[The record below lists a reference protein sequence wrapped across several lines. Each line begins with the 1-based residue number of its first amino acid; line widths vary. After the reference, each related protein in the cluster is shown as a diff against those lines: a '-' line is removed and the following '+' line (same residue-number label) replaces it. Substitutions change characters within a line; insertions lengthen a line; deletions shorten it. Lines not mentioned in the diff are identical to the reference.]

1 MTNLVIVESPA
12 KAKTIEKFLGKGFT
26 VLSSYGHIRDM
37 QKKGMGIDLENRFE
51 PTYEISPDKKKTVA
65 ELRKVAKTA
74 ETVWLATDEDREGE
88 AIAWH
93 LAEALNLD
101 IKTTKRIVFHE
112 ITKSAIQKAVAEPRT
127 VNMNVV
133 NAQQARRV
141 LDRIVGFELSPVLW
155 KKIRTGLSA
164 GRVQSVAVRL
174 IVEREREVDAYESN
188 FVYRVQGV
196 LDLLDGAQKAVGK
209 LEVKRTA
216 TFESEEQA
224 TAFLEAVAQSNLSVI
239 SLEEKP
245 AKRSPKAPFTTST
258 LQQEASSK
266 LGFSVKQTMMVAQR
280 LYESGKITY
289 MRTDSVNLS
298 ETAIEQARLAII
310 ENYGPE
316 FSVPRRYKTKNA
328 DAQEAHEAIRPTE
341 FTTDIVPGERN
352 EQRLYQ
358 LIWRRAIASQMADAQ
373 LKRTTVDVGIDGL
386 PNDKLTAK
394 GEVVTFEG
402 FLKVYDFGSGEES
415 GLLPPMTIGQAL
427 NVAELGARQSFSRP
441 PPRYNEASLVRT
453 LEEMGIGR
461 PSTYAPTI
469 DTVQQRGYVVK
480 EDREGKERVY
490 RQVTLLDGKVT
501 AESLTEMAG
510 TEKNKLFPTDIAG
523 IVTSFLTKHFG
534 DVLDY
539 QFTAKVESKFDT
551 IAKGELEWQEMLEEF
566 YTKFHPRV
574 EAAELVSREEAG
586 QQRLL
591 GNHPESGKPMFV
603 KIGRFGPY
611 VQIGDGENE
620 EKPTFASLMPGQKMD
635 LIKVDDAL
643 ELFKLPR
650 EVGEMPEAFYAKAV
664 DGSEFGVEKGQM
676 LIAKQGPFG
685 PYLQYGEKMY
695 CPMKGFEPLNISLED
710 SIALVEAKIQADA
723 DKIIKTFAGTDVKIL
738 KGRWGPY
745 ITDMVTKKNAKIAKD
760 EEALELTLEECQ
772 KRLDEA
778 PEPKKRGR
786 AGAKKAAPKKAAP
799 KKAAAKKPAVKKPAV
814 KKAPAKKPA
823 VKKEGADTVV
833 AKKTAVKKPTVKKP
847 AAKKPTVKKASVT
860 KPTDDA

>member
-12 KAKTIEKFLGKGFT
+12 KAKTIEKYLGKDFT
-26 VLSSYGHIRDM
+26 VRSSYGHIRDI
-37 QKKGMGIDLENRFE
+37 QKKGMGIDLENGFL
-51 PTYEISPDKKKTVA
+51 PNYEISSDKKKNVT
-65 ELRKVAKTA
+65 ELKKLAKMA

-101 IKTTKRIVFHE
+101 VKTTKRIVFHE
-112 ITKSAIQKAVAEPRT
+112 ITKPAIQAAIAKPRT
-127 VNMNVV
+127 VDLDLVD
-133 NAQQARRV
+133 AQQARRI
-141 LDRIVGFELSPVLW
+141 LDRIVGFELSPILW

-174 IVEREREVDAYESN
+174 IVEREREVETYEAN
-188 FVYRVQGV
+188 FVFRVQGQ
-196 LDLLDGAQKAVGK
+196 LQLLDAAGKAVAD
-209 LEVKRTA
+209 LDVKRTA
-216 TFESEEQA
+216 SFATEDEA
-224 TAFLEAVAQSNLSVI
+224 TAFLEAVAKANLSVI

-298 ETAIEQARLAII
+298 ELAIEQAKTTITSD
-310 ENYGPE
+310 YGAE
-316 FSVPRRYKTKNA
+316 YSVPRRYKTKNA
-328 DAQEAHEAIRPTE
+328 DAQEAHEAIRPTDFGVE
-341 FTTDIVPGERN
+341 NVGGERN

-373 LKRTTVDVGIDGL
+373 LKRTTVDVGIDLL

-394 GEVVTFEG
+394 GEVVSFDG
-402 FLKVYDFGSGEES
+402 FLKVYDFDSKDEG

-427 NVAELGARQSFSRP
+427 NVKELGAKQSFSRP
-441 PPRYNEASLVRT
+441 PARYNEASLVRT

-480 EDREGKERVY
+480 EDREGKPREY
-490 RQVTLLDGKVT
+490 RQIRLVDGKVS
-501 AESLTEMAG
+501 AETLTEMAG

-523 IVTSFLTKHFG
+523 IVTNFLTKHFG

-539 QFTAKVESKFDT
+539 QFTAKVEDKFDV
-551 IAKGELEWQEMLEEF
+551 IADGKMQWQQMLAEF
-566 YTKFHPRV
+566 YSQFHPKV
-574 EAAELVSREEAG
+574 VAAEDVSREEAG
-586 QQRLL
+586 QARPL

-603 KIGRFGPY
+603 KIGRYGPY
-611 VQIGDGENE
+611 VQVGDGEND

-635 LIKVDDAL
+635 LLTLDQAL

-650 EVGEMPEAFYAKAV
+650 EVGEMPETFKATAV
-664 DGSEFGVEKGQM
+664 DGSEFGVEKGQVI
-676 LIAKQGPFG
+676 IAKQGPFG
-685 PYLQYGEKMY
+685 PYLEYGTKLY
-695 CPMKGFEPLNISLED
+695 APIKGFDPLSITLEE
-710 SIALVEAKIQADA
+710 SVALVKNKIQADA
-723 DKIIKTFAGTDVKIL
+723 DKIVKTFAGTDVKIL

-745 ITDMVTKKNAKIAKD
+745 ITDVTTKKNAKIAKD
-760 EEALELTLEECQ
+760 EDALELSLEECI

-786 AGAKKAAPKKAAP
+786 AGAKKAPAKKAT
-799 KKAAAKKPAVKKPAV
+799 AKKTTA
-814 KKAPAKKPA
+814 KKAPAKKTTARKTTAKKAPA
-823 VKKEGADTVV
+823 KKATTRKTPVKKSTA
-833 AKKTAVKKPTVKKP
+833 KTA
-847 AAKKPTVKKASVT
+847 AKE
-860 KPTDDA
+860 

>member
-12 KAKTIEKFLGKGFT
+12 KAKTIEKFLGKDFT

-37 QKKGMGIDLENRFE
+37 QKKGMGIDLTNRFE

-74 ETVWLATDEDREGE
+74 EAVWLATDEDREGE

-93 LAEALNLD
+93 LAEALKLD
-101 IKTTKRIVFHE
+101 VKTTKRIVFHE

-127 VNMNVV
+127 VDMNVV

-174 IVEREREVDAYESN
+174 IVEREREIEAYESS

-209 LEVKRTA
+209 LDVKRTA
-216 TFESEEQA
+216 TFDTEEEA
-224 TAFLEAVAQSNLSVI
+224 TAFLEAVAKSNLSVV

-298 ETAIEQARLAII
+298 ETAIEQARLAIV
-310 ENYGPE
+310 ENYGSE

-341 FTTDIVPGERN
+341 FTTDIIPGERN

-358 LIWRRAIASQMADAQ
+358 LIWRRAIASQMADAL

-402 FLKVYDFGSGEES
+402 FLKVYDFGSDDES
-415 GLLPPMTIGQAL
+415 GLLPPMTVGQAL
-427 NVAELGARQSFSRP
+427 RVAELGARQSFSRP

-490 RQVTLLDGKVT
+490 RQVTLRNGEVK

-539 QFTAKVESKFDT
+539 QFTAKVEGKFDT
-551 IAKGELEWQEMLEEF
+551 IAKGQLEWQDMLEEF

-611 VQIGDGENE
+611 VQVGDGENE

-635 LIKVDDAL
+635 LLKIEDAL

-650 EVGEMPEAFYAKAV
+650 EVGEMPESFSAKAV
-664 DGSEFGVEKGQM
+664 DGSEFGVKKGQM
-676 LIAKQGPFG
+676 IIAKQGPFG
-685 PYLQYGEKMY
+685 PYLEYGEKMY
-695 CPMKGFEPLNISLED
+695 CPMKGFDPLSISLED
-710 SIALVEAKIQADA
+710 AVALIETKIQADA
-723 DKIIKTFAGTDVKIL
+723 DKIIKTFEGTDVKIL

-760 EEALELTLEECQ
+760 EEALELSLEECQ

-786 AGAKKAAPKKAAP
+786 AGAKKAAPKKAV
-799 KKAAAKKPAVKKPAV
+799 AKKPAAKKT
-814 KKAPAKKPA
+814 PAKKPA
-823 VKKEGADTVV
+823 VKKA
-833 AKKTAVKKPTVKKP
+833 TVKKP
-847 AAKKPTVKKASVT
+847 AAKKAPVKKPAAKKVAVKKVADES
-860 KPTDDA
+860 

>member
-12 KAKTIEKFLGKGFT
+12 KAKTIEKFLGKDFT

-37 QKKGMGIDLENRFE
+37 QKKGMGIDLANRFE

-65 ELRKVAKTA
+65 ELRKIAKTA
-74 ETVWLATDEDREGE
+74 EAVWLATDEDREGE

-101 IKTTKRIVFHE
+101 VKTTKRIVFHE
-112 ITKSAIQKAVAEPRT
+112 ITKPAIQKAVAEPRT
-127 VNMNVV
+127 VDMNVV

-188 FVYRVQGV
+188 FVYRVQGA
-196 LDLLDGAQKAVGK
+196 LDLLDGSQKAVGK
-209 LEVKRTA
+209 LDVKRTA
-216 TFESEEQA
+216 TFDTEEEA
-224 TAFLEAVAQSNLSVI
+224 TAFLEAVAKSNLSVI

-298 ETAIEQARLAII
+298 ETAIEQARLAIV
-310 ENYGPE
+310 ENYGSE

-358 LIWRRAIASQMADAQ
+358 LIWRRAIASQMADAKLQ
-373 LKRTTVDVGIDGL
+373 RTTVDIGIDGL
-386 PNDKLTAK
+386 PSDKLTAK
-394 GEVVTFEG
+394 GEVVIFEG
-402 FLKVYDFGSGEES
+402 FLKVYDFGSDDES
-415 GLLPPMTIGQAL
+415 GLLPPMTVGQIVK
-427 NVAELGARQSFSRP
+427 VAELGARQSFSRP

-480 EDREGKERVY
+480 EDREGKERTY
-490 RQVTLLDGKVT
+490 RQVTLTEGKVT
-501 AESLTEMAG
+501 AHSLVEMAG
-510 TEKNKLFPTDIAG
+510 TEKNKLFPTEIAG

-534 DVLDY
+534 EVLDY
-539 QFTAKVESKFDT
+539 QFTAKVEGRFDT
-551 IAKGELEWQEMLEEF
+551 IAKGELEWQDMLEEF

-591 GNHPESGKPMFV
+591 GNHPQSGKPMFV

-611 VQIGDGENE
+611 VQVGDGEND

-635 LIKVDDAL
+635 LLKVEDAL

-650 EVGEMPEAFYAKAV
+650 EVGEMPESFRAKAV

-676 LIAKQGPFG
+676 IIAKQGPFG
-685 PYLQYGEKMY
+685 PYLEYGEKMY
-695 CPMKGFEPLNISLED
+695 CPMKGFEPLKISLED
-710 SIALVEAKIQADA
+710 SIALIESKIQADA
-723 DKIIKTFAGTDVKIL
+723 DKIIKTFTGTDVKIL

-760 EEALELTLEECQ
+760 EEPLELSLEECQ
-772 KRLDEA
+772 KRLEEA

-786 AGAKKAAPKKAAP
+786 AGAKKAAPKKAVV
-799 KKAAAKKPAVKKPAV
+799 KKTVAKKPVAKKAPAKKKPAV
-814 KKAPAKKPA
+814 KKAP
-823 VKKEGADTVV
+823 
-833 AKKTAVKKPTVKKP
+833 VKKPTVKK
-847 AAKKPTVKKASVT
+847 TVVKKTVVKKTADKS
-860 KPTDDA
+860 

>member
-12 KAKTIEKFLGKGFT
+12 KAKTIEKYLGKDFT
-26 VLSSYGHIRDM
+26 VRSSYGHIRDI
-37 QKKGMGIDLENRFE
+37 QKKGMGIDLENGFL
-51 PTYEISPDKKKTVA
+51 PNYEISADKRKNVT
-65 ELRKVAKTA
+65 ELRKLTKQA

-93 LAEALNLD
+93 LAEALKLD
-101 IKTTKRIVFHE
+101 INDTKRIVFHE
-112 ITKSAIQKAVAEPRT
+112 ITKPAIQKAIAEPRT
-127 VNMNVV
+127 VDMDLVE
-133 NAQQARRV
+133 AQQARRI
-141 LDRIVGFELSPVLW
+141 LDRIVGFELSPILW

-174 IVEREREVDAYESN
+174 IVEREREIEAFESTSV
-188 FVYRVQGV
+188 FKVQGT
-196 LDLLDGAQKAVGK
+196 LNLLDDSGKEVGI

-216 TFESEEQA
+216 SFDSEAQA
-224 TAFLEAVAQSNLSVI
+224 TEFLEAVAKANLSVL

-298 ETAIEQARLAII
+298 ELAIEQAAEVIKKD
-310 ENYGPE
+310 YGADY
-316 FSVPRRYKTKNA
+316 SHSRRYKTKNA
-328 DAQEAHEAIRPTE
+328 DAQEAHEAIRPTDFSMKE
-341 FTTDIVPGERN
+341 VEGERN

-358 LIWRRAIASQMADAQ
+358 LIWRRTMASQMADAQ
-373 LKRTTVDVGIDGL
+373 LKRTTVDIGIDLL
-386 PNDKLTAK
+386 PGDKFTAK
-394 GEVVTFEG
+394 GEVVVFDG
-402 FLKVYDFGSGEES
+402 FLKAYDLDGKAED
-415 GLLPPMTIGQAL
+415 GLLPPMKVGQNL
-427 NVAELGARQSFSRP
+427 SVAELVGRESFSRAP
-441 PPRYNEASLVRT
+441 ARYNEASLVRT

-480 EDREGKERVY
+480 EDREGKERAY
-490 RQVTLLDGKVT
+490 RQITLNADKLA
-501 AESLTEMAG
+501 AETLTEMAG
-510 TEKNKLFPTDIAG
+510 SEKNKLFPTDIAG
-523 IVTSFLTKHFG
+523 IVTNFLVKHFG

-539 QFTAKVESKFDT
+539 QFTAKVEDKFDT
-551 IAKGELEWQEMLEEF
+551 IAKGDIQWQVMLDEF
-566 YTKFHPRV
+566 YKQFHPKV
-574 EAAELVSREEAG
+574 VAAEDVSREEAG
-586 QQRLL
+586 QARLL
-591 GNHPESGKPMFV
+591 GEHPKSGKPMFV

-611 VQIGDGENE
+611 VQLGDGEND

-635 LIKVDDAL
+635 LLTLDQAL
-643 ELFKLPR
+643 DLFKLPR
-650 EVGEMPEAFYAKAV
+650 EVGEMPESYHATAV

-676 LIAKQGPFG
+676 IIAKQGPFG
-685 PYLQYGEKMY
+685 PYLEYGVKKY
-695 CPMKGFEPLNISLED
+695 APIKGFDPLSIELED
-710 SIALVEAKIQADA
+710 AVTLIEAKIQAEA
-723 DKIIKTFAGTDVKIL
+723 DKIVKTFPGTDVKIL

-760 EEALELTLEECQ
+760 EDALELSLEECQ

-786 AGAKKAAPKKAAP
+786 AAKKAPA
-799 KKAAAKKPAVKKPAV
+799 KKAAAKKTTAKKIAAKKPAAK

-823 VKKEGADTVV
+823 AKKAP
-833 AKKTAVKKPTVKKP
+833 AKKTTAKKP
-847 AAKKPTVKKASVT
+847 AAKKES
-860 KPTDDA
+860 

>member
-12 KAKTIEKFLGKGFT
+12 KAKTIEKFLGKDFT

-37 QKKGMGIDLENRFE
+37 QKKGMGIDLANRFE

-74 ETVWLATDEDREGE
+74 EAVWLATDEDREGE

-93 LAEALNLD
+93 LTEALNLD
-101 IKTTKRIVFHE
+101 VKTTKRIVFHE
-112 ITKSAIQKAVAEPRT
+112 ITKPAIQKAVAEPRT
-127 VNMNVV
+127 VDMNVV
-133 NAQQARRV
+133 NAQQARRI

-174 IVEREREVDAYESN
+174 IVEREREIDAFESS

-196 LDLLDGAQKAVGK
+196 LDLLDGAQKPVGK
-209 LEVKRTA
+209 LDVKRTA
-216 TFESEEQA
+216 TFETEEEA
-224 TAFLEAVAQSNLSVI
+224 TAFLEAVAKSNLSVI

-298 ETAIEQARLAII
+298 ETAIEQARLAIVK
-310 ENYGPE
+310 NYGPE
-316 FSVPRRYKTKNA
+316 FSVPRRYKTKSA

-373 LKRTTVDVGIDGL
+373 LKRTTVDIGIDGL

-402 FLKVYDFGSGEES
+402 FLKVYDFGSGDES
-415 GLLPPMTIGQAL
+415 GLLPPMTVGQVVK
-427 NVAELGARQSFSRP
+427 VAELSARQSFSRP

-480 EDREGKERVY
+480 EDREGKERAY
-490 RQVTLLDGKVT
+490 RQVTLKEGEVT
-501 AESLTEMAG
+501 ADSLVEIAG
-510 TEKNKLFPTDIAG
+510 TEKNKLFPTEIAG

-534 DVLDY
+534 EVLDY
-539 QFTAKVESKFDT
+539 QFTAKVEEKFDT
-551 IAKGELEWQEMLEEF
+551 IAKGQLEWRDMLEEF
-566 YTKFHPRV
+566 YSKFHPRV

-591 GNHPESGKPMFV
+591 GTHPESGKPMFV

-611 VQIGDGENE
+611 VQVGDGEND

-635 LIKVDDAL
+635 LIKIDDAL

-650 EVGEMPEAFYAKAV
+650 EVGEMPETFSAKAV
-664 DGSEFGVEKGQM
+664 DGSEFRVEKGQM
-676 LIAKQGPFG
+676 IIAKQGPFG

-695 CPMKGFEPLNISLED
+695 CPIKGFDPLSISLED
-710 SIALVEAKIQADA
+710 SVALIKAKVQADA
-723 DKIIKTFAGTDVKIL
+723 DKIIKSFPGTDVKIL

-745 ITDMVTKKNAKIAKD
+745 ITDTQTKKNAKIAKD
-760 EEALELTLEECQ
+760 EEALELSLEECQ

-786 AGAKKAAPKKAAP
+786 AGAKKAAPKKAAAKKVAP
-799 KKAAAKKPAVKKPAV
+799 KKAVAKKPVA

-823 VKKEGADTVV
+823 VKKATVKKTA
-833 AKKTAVKKPTVKKP
+833 AKKVAVKKPV
-847 AAKKPTVKKASVT
+847 AKKAADKKTA
-860 KPTDDA
+860 DEG

>member
-12 KAKTIEKFLGKGFT
+12 KAKTIEKYLGKDFT

-37 QKKGMGIDLENRFE
+37 QKKGMGIDLENRFA

-74 ETVWLATDEDREGE
+74 EAVWLATDEDREGE

-93 LAEALNLD
+93 LAEALKLD
-101 IKTTKRIVFHE
+101 IHTTKRIVFHE
-112 ITKSAIQKAVAEPRT
+112 ITKPAIQKAVAEPRT

-141 LDRIVGFELSPVLW
+141 LDRIVGFELSPILW
-155 KKIRTGLSA
+155 KKIRSGLSA

-174 IVEREREVDAYESN
+174 IVEREREVDAFEAS
-188 FVYRVQGV
+188 FVFRVQGV
-196 LDLLDGAQKAVGK
+196 LNLLDDKQNTAGK
-209 LEVKRTA
+209 LDVKRTV
-216 TFESEEQA
+216 TFESEELA
-224 TAFLEAVAQSNLSVI
+224 TAFLEAVAKTNLSVI

-258 LQQEASSK
+258 LQQEAASK

-280 LYESGKITY
+280 LYEAGKITY

-298 ETAIEQARLAII
+298 EVAIEQAKQTII
-310 ENYGPE
+310 GEYGSK
-316 FSVPRRYKTKNA
+316 FSEVRRYKTKNA
-328 DAQEAHEAIRPTE
+328 DAQEAHEAIRPTD
-341 FTTDIVPGERN
+341 FAVNQVTGERN

-358 LIWRRAIASQMADAQ
+358 LIWRRAIASQMSDAL
-373 LKRTTVDVGIDGL
+373 LKRTTVDIGIESL
-386 PNDKLTAK
+386 PKDKLTAK

-415 GLLPPMTIGQAL
+415 GLLPPMTIGQAVSV
-427 NVAELGARQSFSRP
+427 NQLGARQSYSRP
-441 PPRYNEASLVRT
+441 PARYNEASLVRT

-490 RQVTLLDGKVT
+490 RQITLENGTVA

-510 TEKNKLFPTDIAG
+510 SEKNKLFPTDIAG

-539 QFTAKVESKFDT
+539 QFTAKVEDKFDI
-551 IAKGELEWQEMLEEF
+551 IAKGNLQWQDMLGEF
-566 YTKFHPRV
+566 YQQFHPRV
-574 EAAELVSREEAG
+574 EAAEEVSREEAG
-586 QQRLL
+586 QSRLL
-591 GNHPESGKPMFV
+591 GNHPENGKPMFV

-635 LIKVDDAL
+635 LLKIEDAL

-650 EVGEMPEAFYAKAV
+650 EVGSMPKAFQATAV
-664 DGSEFGVEKGQM
+664 DGSQFGVEKDQII
-676 LIAKQGPFG
+676 IAKQGPFG
-685 PYLQYGEKMY
+685 PYLEYGVKKY
-695 CPMKGFEPLNISLED
+695 CPMKGFDPLSISLED
-710 SIALVEAKIQADA
+710 SIALIEAKIQADA
-723 DKIIKTFAGTDVKIL
+723 DKIIKTFMGTDVQIL

-745 ITDMVTKKNAKIAKD
+745 ITDLVTKKNAKIAKD
-760 EEALELTLEECQ
+760 EEALELSLEECQ

-786 AGAKKAAPKKAAP
+786 AGAKKATT
-799 KKAAAKKPAVKKPAV
+799 
-814 KKAPAKKPA
+814 KKAPAKKTVAKKPA
-823 VKKEGADTVV
+823 AKKAPAKKKPVKKSPAKKPA
-833 AKKTAVKKPTVKKP
+833 AKKTAVKKNT
-847 AAKKPTVKKASVT
+847 AKKEDSSS
-860 KPTDDA
+860 